1 MKQSGS
7 RLARRA
13 AVVAAVVAV
22 VVVAA
27 AFGIRAY
34 MVWDRTRDVLP
45 ALSPVPDGPRAPR
58 ALHLLDV
65 EPGRT
70 TLDAVQAFTQ
80 ARGWSCRDVSMRGL
94 MQAGRAEARA
104 KVDAAKAAGIDPDTV
119 AGASR
124 AHYYSRKERNPQIQW
139 SCEDV
144 DVTGLDDIAAGP
156 ADLHAD
162 VVFIF
167 DAAALPLRSVMVSR
181 KLMSQSAAL
190 ALRDAALA
198 RFADLGAPHEL
209 VGAPDLTPGEKIF
222 KRLRLVSSVWQWADR
237 RVTVSVMNFGPA
249 KGIDVREIVEIPWP
263 ITTAP

>member
-1 MKQSGS
+1 MKKS
-7 RLARRA
+7 LARPARIA
-13 AVVAAVVAV
+13 ALVVAGLVVAA
-22 VVVAA
+22 
-27 AFGIRAY
+27 FGVRAW
-34 MVWDRTRDVLP
+34 MIWDRTRDVLP

-58 ALHLLDV
+58 PLHLLDV

-70 TLDAVQAFTQ
+70 TLATVQAFT
-80 ARGWSCRDVSMRGL
+80 ASRGWTCRDASMRGL
-94 MQAGRAEARA
+94 MQAGREAARA
-104 KVDAAKAAGIDPDTV
+104 KIDAAKAAGIDPDTV

-124 AHYYSRKERNPQIQW
+124 AHYYSKKERNPQIQW

-144 DVTGLDDIAAGP
+144 DVSGLTDLAPGP
-156 ADLHAD
+156 ADVRAD

-167 DAAALPLRSVMVSR
+167 DAADLPLRSVMVSR

-198 RFADLGAPHEL
+198 RVADLGPAHE
-209 VGAPDLTPGEKIF
+209 VQGAPDLTPGEKIF
-222 KRLRLVSSVWQWADR
+222 QRLRLVSSSWRWADR

-263 ITTAP
+263 ITTTP

>member
-1 MKQSGS
+1 MKQSLP
-7 RLARRA
+7 RPARI
-13 AVVAAVVAV
+13 AV
-22 VVVAA
+22 VVVGVVVVL
-27 AFGIRAY
+27 AFGVRGFMI
-34 MVWDRTRDVLP
+34 WDRTRDVLP

-70 TLDAVQAFTQ
+70 TLATVQAFTQ
-80 ARGWSCRDVSMRGL
+80 ARGWPCRDASMRGL
-94 MQAGRAEARA
+94 MQAGREAARA
-104 KVDAAKAAGIDPDTV
+104 KIDAAKAAGIDPATV

-124 AHYYSRKERNPQIQW
+124 AHYYSKKERNPQIQW

-144 DVTGLDDIAAGP
+144 DVSGLSDLAAGDP
-156 ADLHAD
+156 AVRAD

-190 ALRDAALA
+190 A
-198 RFADLGAPHEL
+198 RFGDLGPAHE
-209 VGAPDLTPGEKIF
+209 VQGAPDLTPGEKIF
-222 KRLRLVSSVWQWADR
+222 QRLRLVSSSWRWADR

-263 ITTAP
+263 ITTTP

>member
-1 MKQSGS
+1 MTPSRS

-13 AVVAAVVAV
+13 VVVVVA
-22 VVVAA
+22 VVAA
-27 AFGIRAY
+27 AFGVRGY

-45 ALSPVPDGPRAPR
+45 ALSPIPDGPRAPR
-58 ALHLLDV
+58 TLHLVDV

-80 ARGWSCRDVSMRGL
+80 SRGWPCRDASMRGL
-94 MQAGRAEARA
+94 MQAGREQARA
-104 KVDAAKAAGIDPDTV
+104 KIDAAKAAGIDPDTV

-124 AHYYSRKERNPQIQW
+124 AHYYSKKERNPQIQW
-139 SCEDV
+139 TCEDV
-144 DVTGLDDIAAGP
+144 DASGLTDLAPSAA
-156 ADLHAD
+156 DVRAD

-167 DAAALPLRSVMVSR
+167 DAEALPLRSAMVSR

-190 ALRDAALA
+190 ALREAALA
-198 RFADLGAPHEL
+198 RFADLGAPQE
-209 VGAPDLTPGEKIF
+209 VTGAPDLTPGEKIF
-222 KRLRLVSSVWQWADR
+222 PRLRLVSSAWRWADR